1 VSKRLGEEGTAV
13 IRIYVGAD
21 GLPQRTELRTSSGF
35 ERLDAV
41 ALAAV
46 MKWRFKP
53 GSRNGVPEAMWVTQ
67 PIPFVLNR

>member
-1 VSKRLGEEGTAV
+1 
-13 IRIYVGAD
+13 
-21 GLPQRTELRTSSGF
+21 LPQKAELRTSSGH